1 MIRKQNR
8 KISPIQEIE
17 MPMVTEVT
25 CNFFVEFYVSLNL
38 KMSTLYEILPR
49 SQGHFLAPYEII
61 VS

>member
-17 MPMVTEVT
+17 MPMVTVVR

-49 SQGHFLAPYEII
+49 SQGHFLPTFLKFRK
-61 VS
+61 